1 MKCRHKI
8 KTALIGAA
16 LIIVGLNLLKFQPEG
31 ATTYEDV
38 GDILRRTWSTHN
50 SIKIL
55 ESQLRL
61 KAFIFSYLIGLADC
75 QVFKFFRRAV
85 RPIDHRSLNSVIL
98 P

>member
-1 MKCRHKI
+1 MKCRQKI

-16 LIIVGLNLLKFQPEG
+16 LIIVGLSLLKFQPEV

-38 GDILRRTWSTHN
+38 GDILRPTWSTHN

-61 KAFIFSYLIGLADC
+61 KAFILSYLIGLSGC

-85 RPIDHRSLNSVIL
+85 RPIDHRLLNAVIL
-98 P
+98 S